1 MTEHS
6 IARWL
11 SDLALLPEVD
21 AQDWKPFACDYACT
35 TLGIE
40 ELADALAAL
49 GPVTGWLTETG
60 RVRRLQ
66 DEAIALDGFALE
78 GEFFR
83 DTDHW
88 QLSRLPRDRW
98 QLHRHRLQPCAA
110 AEATHLGQP
119 VTHLLTGQPGA
130 TLRYWR
136 LWTAGP
142 DNAPH
147 CSLAVLAGIEDS
159 RS

>member
-1 MTEHS
+1 MTEHR

-11 SDLALLPEVD
+11 TDLALLPEIN
-21 AQDWKPFACDYACT
+21 AQDWKPFSCEYTSTALSAD
-35 TLGIE
+35 
-40 ELADALAAL
+40 ELAASLAAL
-49 GPVTGWLTETG
+49 GPVTGWVTETG

-66 DEAIALDGFALE
+66 DEAIALDGFALD
-78 GEFFR
+78 GEFFHGA
-83 DTDHW
+83 DHW

-98 QLHRHRLQPCAA
+98 LLHRHRLQPCAA
-110 AEATHLGQP
+110 SEATHLGQP
-119 VTHLLTGQPGA
+119 VTHLLAGQPSA
-130 TLRYWR
+130 RLRYWR

-147 CSLAVLAGIEDS
+147 CPLAVLAGIEDA

>member
-1 MTEHS
+1 MTEQTIS
-6 IARWL
+6 RWM
-11 SDLALLPEVD
+11 SDLALLPDID
-21 AQDWKPFACDYACT
+21 AEAWQPFTYHHTSVLLQA
-35 TLGIE
+35 G
-40 ELADALAAL
+40 ELTDALAAL

-60 RVRRLQ
+60 RVRRLLN
-66 DEAIALDGFALE
+66 EAIALEGFALE

-83 DTDHW
+83 DTVHW

-98 QLHRHRLQPCAA
+98 QLNAHHVRPCSTG
-110 AEATHLGQP
+110 EATHLGQP
-119 VTHLLTGQPGA
+119 VSHLLTGRPGA
-130 TLRYWR
+130 RLHYWR

-147 CSLAVLAGIEDS
+147 CPLAVLAGIEES

>member
-1 MTEHS
+1 MTEQT

-11 SDLALLPEVD
+11 SDLALLPDID
-21 AQDWKPFACDYACT
+21 AEAWQPFTYHHTGVLLQAR
-35 TLGIE
+35 

-60 RVRRLQ
+60 CVRRLH
-66 DEAIALDGFALE
+66 DEAIALKGFVLE

-83 DTDHW
+83 DTVHW
-88 QLSRLPRDRW
+88 QLSRAPRDRW
-98 QLHRHRLQPCAA
+98 QLNAHCVQPCSA

-119 VTHLLTGQPGA
+119 VSHLLAGRAGA
-130 TLRYWR
+130 RLHYWR
-136 LWTAGP
+136 LWTAGA

-147 CSLAVLAGIEDS
+147 CALAVLAGVEDS